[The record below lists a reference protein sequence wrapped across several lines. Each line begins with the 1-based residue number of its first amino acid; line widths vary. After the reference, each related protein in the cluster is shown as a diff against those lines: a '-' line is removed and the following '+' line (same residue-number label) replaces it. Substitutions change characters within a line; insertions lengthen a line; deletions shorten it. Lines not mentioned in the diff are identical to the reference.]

1 MWFVDNYLGKSNL
14 KDFVIKEYLYET
26 WLNYL
31 NTKKHLLKD
40 DATKKFSFGILK
52 FCLKSL
58 MVSLFC
64 SFVSF

>member
-40 DATKKFSFGILK
+40 DATNKFSFGILK

-58 MVSLFC
+58 MVILFC